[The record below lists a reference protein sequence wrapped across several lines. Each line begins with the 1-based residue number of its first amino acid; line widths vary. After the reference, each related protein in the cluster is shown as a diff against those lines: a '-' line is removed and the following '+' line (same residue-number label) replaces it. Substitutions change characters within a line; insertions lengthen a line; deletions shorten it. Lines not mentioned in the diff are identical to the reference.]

1 MSSKEL
7 LNLVDKIQLRQYE
20 KSPPKK
26 LLYAILQKINRKLH
40 YGRFRSWEIL
50 VELLADE
57 LAITKTKQVELAKEI
72 KPQLQGFIQACRKK
86 PWDYLGEVYSEE
98 GLVGP
103 GQNMTPRHV
112 VEMMTKMVH
121 PSPWVYEAE
130 VFVFASLLAYVIE
143 HERFWHMPP
152 HHLKPVEVP
161 VKTQLDPCTG
171 TGRFLLVAS
180 QMLPKAPLR
189 LYGIE
194 ISLPLYRACLVNM
207 AIMSNHPYYIICA
220 DTLRLDDS
228 KLPYLVANRWNPPDM
243 SKYYWKPP
251 PPPPIRS
258 DAFSLK
264 AFTKLKK
271 T

>member
-1 MSSKEL
+1 LSSKEL
-7 LNLVDKIQLRQYE
+7 LNLVDRIQLRQYE

-26 LLYAILQKINRKLH
+26 LLYAILQKIKRKVH

-57 LAITKTKQVELAKEI
+57 LGITKTKYVELAKEV
-72 KPQLQGFIQACRKK
+72 KPQVQGFIQACRKK
-86 PWDYLGEVYSEE
+86 PWDYLGEVYTDE

-103 GQNMTPRHV
+103 GQNMTPRAV
-112 VEMMTKMVH
+112 VETMTKMVH
-121 PSPWVYEAE
+121 PDPWVYEAE
-130 VFVFASLLAYVIE
+130 VFCFASLLAYVIE
-143 HERFWHMPP
+143 HEAFYHMPP

-161 VKTQLDPCTG
+161 VKTQLDPCVG
-171 TGRFLLVAS
+171 TGRFLLEAS
-180 QMLPKAPLR
+180 RMYPKAPLR

-220 DTLRLDDS
+220 DTLRLDNS

-243 SKYYWKPP
+243 SKFYWKPP
-251 PPPPIRS
+251 PIRR
-258 DAFSLK
+258 DAFSLE

-271 T
+271 S

>member
-1 MSSKEL
+1 
-7 LNLVDKIQLRQYE
+7 
-20 KSPPKK
+20 
-26 LLYAILQKINRKLH
+26 LYAILQKIKRKVH

-57 LAITKTKQVELAKEI
+57 LGITKTKYVELAKEV
-72 KPQLQGFIQACRKK
+72 KPQVQGFIQACRKK
-86 PWDYLGEVYSEE
+86 PWDYLGEVYTDE

-103 GQNMTPRHV
+103 GQNMTPRAV
-112 VEMMTKMVH
+112 VETMTKMVH
-121 PSPWVYEAE
+121 PDPWVYEAE
-130 VFVFASLLAYVIE
+130 VFCFASLLAYVIE
-143 HERFWHMPP
+143 HEAFYHMPP

-161 VKTQLDPCTG
+161 VKTQLDPCVG
-171 TGRFLLVAS
+171 TGRFLLEAS
-180 QMLPKAPLR
+180 RLYPKAPLR

-220 DTLRLDDS
+220 DTLRLDNS

-243 SKYYWKPP
+243 SKFYWKPP
-251 PPPPIRS
+251 PIRR
-258 DAFSLK
+258 DAFSLE

-271 T
+271 S